1 VRYVASELGPKGIR
15 VHAISPGP
23 IKTRA
28 ASGIDRFEEL
38 LQATRRAPL
47 HHRITTDDVG
57 AMAAFLVSDAA
68 AAFTGHIVYADA
80 GYHILG

>member
-1 VRYVASELGPKGIR
+1 LPASSVPKASGFTP
-15 VHAISPGP
+15 ISPGP

-38 LQATRRAPL
+38 LDQATPRAPL
-47 HHRITTDDVG
+47 DHRITTDDVG

-80 GYHILG
+80 GYHILV